1 MNNET
6 LVRMVNRIGD
16 FFESMPDREQALR
29 DIAEHVRK
37 FWEPRMRREMLAY
50 LDEKGGEGLSE
61 IVLVALT
68 RNRAMLEEGLVPDLT
83 K

>member
-1 MNNET
+1 MNSET
-6 LVRMVNRIGD
+6 LVRNLNRIGN
-16 FFESMPDREQALR
+16 FFDAMPNREQALH

-68 RNRAMLEEGLVPDLT
+68 RNRAMLEEGLTSDLT
-83 K
+83 R